1 MPFNPFLYLSNRN
14 GIPRIATSGVSV
26 GTDAV
31 TFTIPSNNAFYNRYN
46 GLILFKMEQTI
57 PAGTTT
63 TLPIV
68 LTSNAGTKEITVL
81 GGGDWTVADYLTG
94 IHLMYF
100 ESETGTLQ
108 LLV

>member
-14 GIPRIATSGVSV
+14 GIPRIATSSVSV

-31 TFTIPSNNAFYNRYN
+31 TFTIPSNNAFYNN
-46 GLILFKMEQTI
+46 
-57 PAGTTT
+57 
-63 TLPIV
+63 
-68 LTSNAGTKEITVL
+68 SNAGTKEVTVL